1 MAFDDI
7 YDDGRVSL
15 DEKIA
20 EGEYESSSEDILSGF
35 KVFQKRYVY
44 KGVVLQMALVIL
56 GLLSQVVNI
65 MGAAQGEDLFF
76 SYMLIVVC
84 IILGVYIL
92 TRPKG
97 TYKRLSAAIKELD
110 GTVYRSEFY
119 TNKIIISTI
128 YDPYNKDDPENFD
141 NVSENESDNGKE
153 KNDGQSEKDES
164 SDDLPPATVIHL
176 DNGSVEIVETDKLY
190 VVYIKRVNVFVIPK
204 SAFKAYE
211 VTQIKDKLSN
221 IMGVR
226 FKEK

>member
-7 YDDGRVSL
+7 YDDGRVSF

-44 KGVVLQMALVIL
+44 KGVALQMALVIL
-56 GLLSQVVNI
+56 GLLSQVVNV
-65 MGAAQGEDLFF
+65 MGAVQGEDLFF
-76 SYMLIVVC
+76 SYMLIIVC

-92 TRPKG
+92 ARPKG
-97 TYKRLSAAIKELD
+97 TYKRLEAAIKELD
-110 GTVYRSEFY
+110 GTVYRSEIY

-128 YDPYNKDDPENFD
+128 YDLYNKDDPENPD
-141 NVSENESDNGKE
+141 NASEDEAEGGKKENE
-153 KNDGQSEKDES
+153 GQSEKDKS
-164 SDDLPPATVIHL
+164 GDDLPPATVIHL

-211 VTQIKDKLSN
+211 VTQIKDRLSN

>member
-7 YDDGRVSL
+7 YDDGRISL

-44 KGVVLQMALVIL
+44 KGVVLQMVLVVL
-56 GLLSQVVNI
+56 GMLSQVVNI
-65 MGAAQGEDLFF
+65 MGAAEGEDLFF
-76 SYMLIVVC
+76 SYMLIIVC

-92 TRPKG
+92 ARPKG
-97 TYKRLSAAIKELD
+97 TYRRLEAAIKELD
-110 GTVYRSEFY
+110 GTVYRSEIY

-128 YDPYNKDDPENFD
+128 YDPYNKNDSD
-141 NVSENESDNGKE
+141 NVSENEMESGKE
-153 KNDGQSEKDES
+153 ENDGQSEKDE
-164 SDDLPPATVIHL
+164 DLPPATVIHL

-204 SAFKAYE
+204 SAFKPYE
-211 VTQIKDKLSN
+211 AVQIKDKLSN

>member
-76 SYMLIVVC
+76 SYMLILVC
-84 IILGVYIL
+84 IILGFYIL
-92 TRPKG
+92 ERPRG
-97 TYKRLSAAIKELD
+97 TYKRLAAAIKELD
-110 GTVYRSEFY
+110 GTVYKSEIY

-128 YDPYNKDDPENFD
+128 YDPYNKDDPD
-141 NVSENESDNGKE
+141 NVSEDEADSGKE
-153 KNDGQSEKDES
+153 KNSEDAES
-164 SDDLPPATVIHL
+164 GDDLPPATVIHL
-176 DNGSVEIVETDKLY
+176 DNGSVESVETDKLY

-211 VTQIKDKLSN
+211 VTQIKDRLSN